1 MKEYFVFDKIPP
13 SEWEKSVPIGN
24 GHMGATMMCGV
35 SEEVMFLNEESIWSS
50 HDVGTPNPAMYEK
63 MSAVRKLLCEGDPIK
78 ANRLA
83 NETFQELIS
92 RIRSYESAGEL
103 HISLHHNDSCGSYR
117 HSLDLING
125 IATVE
130 YDYEGSHYTRE
141 YFASYPD
148 RVIAVRVTSSDDPL
162 DAWISYDR
170 PHCCSL
176 EASGNELVAI
186 AETTFGGHH
195 FCVKVRVISD
205 NEGEVVAKGNNLH
218 VFGGRSFSMYIS
230 VATEFFFGDRFAE
243 AVKFPAETDFE
254 ILKSRHVADFSS
266 LMKRAEISLPE
277 SPRSSATPMT
287 ERLRMM
293 IFDRLDDNDLTV
305 LQWQFSRYMLVSSSR
320 PGTLPA
326 NLQGLWTKGLTPE
339 WNSDYHFNINL
350 QANYWP
356 AEVTNLSEC
365 HQPLFDY
372 INNYLLEPGKKNAEI
387 AYRSRGSVV
396 HHLSDIYNFTTPQG
410 GLWGIW
416 PHGISWLCLHMWEHY
431 LFTGDKAFLRDTAY
445 ETIRQASVFFLDT
458 MFEDKTGHL
467 VWGPSH
473 SPENQYLAPDENG
486 NLEKCWLTLSSA
498 MDTQI
503 IGCLLRI
510 YTETSKILGI
520 SDDDTV
526 AAESALG
533 KLPPMKIG
541 KYGQI
546 MEWQEDYEE
555 TEIRHHHLSPGFAVY
570 PDCSINR
577 STPELL
583 RAVKVM
589 VNRRSGDDGVGGFS
603 SCGWSIAWAM
613 AIYAR
618 MGLGEEAYRMIDMY
632 RRNVL
637 STNLFFIQV
646 YAIGKCFQIDG
657 VQAFGAGV
665 TEMLLQSHEGTVALI
680 PAIPK
685 RWDHGSFRGLRAR
698 GNLEVDCVWE
708 QHNVES
714 VTLKGNGNFVI
725 ELPPTQSYL
734 AFEDEIGAAYI
745 ASDNRISVNVNG
757 CCKLH
762 IKK

>member
-1 MKEYFVFDKIPP
+1 VIATIYEMKGRKMKEYFVFDKIPP

-293 IFDRLDDNDLTV
+293 IFDRLAREEALD
-305 LQWQFSRYMLVSSSR
+305 
-320 PGTLPA
+320 
-326 NLQGLWTKGLTPE
+326 
-339 WNSDYHFNINL
+339 
-350 QANYWP
+350 
-356 AEVTNLSEC
+356 
-365 HQPLFDY
+365 
-372 INNYLLEPGKKNAEI
+372 GKKTSII
-387 AYRSRGSVV
+387 AIDDPFVRGKKGES
-396 HHLSDIYNFTTPQG
+396 IKKTA
-410 GLWGIW
+410 
-416 PHGISWLCLHMWEHY
+416 GISADDIISEVKRL
-431 LFTGDKAFLRDTAY
+431 
-445 ETIRQASVFFLDT
+445 
-458 MFEDKTGHL
+458 
-467 VWGPSH
+467 
-473 SPENQYLAPDENG
+473 
-486 NLEKCWLTLSSA
+486 LS
-498 MDTQI
+498 
-503 IGCLLRI
+503 R
-510 YTETSKILGI
+510 
-520 SDDDTV
+520 
-526 AAESALG
+526 
-533 KLPPMKIG
+533 
-541 KYGQI
+541 
-546 MEWQEDYEE
+546 
-555 TEIRHHHLSPGFAVY
+555 
-570 PDCSINR
+570 
-577 STPELL
+577 
-583 RAVKVM
+583 
-589 VNRRSGDDGVGGFS
+589 
-603 SCGWSIAWAM
+603 
-613 AIYAR
+613 
-618 MGLGEEAYRMIDMY
+618 
-632 RRNVL
+632 
-637 STNLFFIQV
+637 
-646 YAIGKCFQIDG
+646 
-657 VQAFGAGV
+657 
-665 TEMLLQSHEGTVALI
+665 
-680 PAIPK
+680 
-685 RWDHGSFRGLRAR
+685 
-698 GNLEVDCVWE
+698 
-708 QHNVES
+708 
-714 VTLKGNGNFVI
+714 
-725 ELPPTQSYL
+725 
-734 AFEDEIGAAYI
+734 
-745 ASDNRISVNVNG
+745 
-757 CCKLH
+757 
-762 IKK
+762 